1 MRDDLSLDLDWRVL
15 SGRAGTKSPLMQLV
29 NQKASQAMGTG
40 PIQVLNYFPKD
51 IQLGGRRGTPHWTPK
66 LQYLLNLTR
75 HTPRE
80 LLRLFEEIRKVEAS
94 GSTLTAARL

>member
-15 SGRAGTKSPLMQLV
+15 SGSAGIRSPLLQLV
-29 NQKASQAMGTG
+29 NAKAGHALGAEV
-40 PIQVLNYFPKD
+40 QVLDYFPNS
-51 IQLGGRRGTPHWTPK
+51 IRLGQKGAPRWMPS

-75 HTPRE
+75 HTPRD

-94 GSTLTAARL
+94 NPGQG